1 VRGTHLNV
9 TSQAGFIKIVSESGV
24 ASGVRRIEALTGEAA
39 LKHFDEEE
47 KLLRD
52 IAQVLKTNPSD
63 SVKRIESLLNEIK
76 AAQKELNS

>member
-1 VRGTHLNV
+1 
-9 TSQAGFIKIVSESGV
+9 
-24 ASGVRRIEALTGEAA
+24 LTGEAA

-76 AAQKELNS
+76 AARRKLNS

>member
-1 VRGTHLNV
+1 V

-47 KLLRD
+47 NFCV
-52 IAQVLKTNPSD
+52 I
-63 SVKRIESLLNEIK
+63 
-76 AAQKELNS
+76 

>member
-1 VRGTHLNV
+1 V

-63 SVKRIESLLNEIK
+63 SVKRIESLLNEIRRPRRK
-76 AAQKELNS
+76 LNS